1 VNVGQKWII
10 DVLADLESFA
20 FQNGFPL
27 MTDRMR
33 EAAVVAL
40 AKIASISE
48 SLAGRVR
55 IDAKQTEPLVAVARS
70 HRPA

>member
-27 MTDRMR
+27 VTDRMR

-40 AKIASISE
+40 AKIASTSE

-55 IDAKQTEPLVAVARS
+55 IDAKQTESLVAVARS